1 MVEVVM
7 HPGLPEDQGHTLWKR
22 DFLGASGLFGATLK
36 PCPRS
41 AVAAL
46 VDELELFGMGASWGG
61 YESLV
66 LPQDPNAVRSV
77 TPWPYE
83 GQCVRFHI
91 GLEDTDDL
99 ISDLGAG
106 FKLLEAAL

>member
-7 HPGLPEDQGHTLWKR
+7 HPALTEDPGHELWKR
-22 DFLGASGLFGATLK
+22 DFLGASGLFGITLK
-36 PCPRS
+36 PCPRK
-41 AVAAL
+41 AVAAM
-46 VDELELFGMGASWGG
+46 VDGLELFGMGASWGG

-66 LPQDPNAVRSV
+66 LPQDPNAFRSV

-83 GQCVRFHI
+83 GQCLRFHI

-99 ISDLGAG
+99 ITDLDAG
-106 FKLLEAAL
+106 FKRLEAAL